1 MKYIRGNNRNQLEFY
16 CLEER
21 IGADTEVRLIDLFV
35 DSLNFVELGF
45 VEPKQSAKGGRPAY
59 HPSDLLKLY
68 LYGYLNQIRSSRKLE
83 KETRINIEV
92 MWLLRG
98 LTPDHNT
105 ISNFRKDNPEAI
117 RKVFKATVSL
127 AKNFDLIGGKLI
139 AGDGTKLRAQ
149 NSKKNN
155 FNAKKIE
162 RHLTYIEAKLE
173 EYSTA
178 LAEADGD
185 TTTQQELKKK
195 IGIQQQRKQKYQG
208 FQKQME
214 ETHEVQISTSDP
226 ESRQLATRNGI
237 TEVAYN
243 IQSTVDGKHCLPI
256 HYEVTNENDSRAMGD
271 VLEGAVEELGHNQFV
286 ALFDKGYHTG
296 AEFVKADALGVE
308 VLVAVP
314 ELPASSMAPH
324 PDYNLNN
331 FTYNEGN
338 ETFTCPQGHP
348 MTSNGKWYTR
358 TRDRVGGR
366 KQEPV
371 KVKHYKTK
379 ACKACPVYDLCT
391 RAKDKRGR
399 VMERAAHAHLV
410 ETNRKRMEEHH
421 ELYRKRQTIVEHP
434 FGIIKRQWG
443 FSYIM
448 TKKTIKHASADV
460 GLIFSAYNLKR
471 IFNILPQEELKK
483 YLNGL
488 FSIRCTIQGILRRF
502 AHLKSRDW
510 VFQPFF
516 QTTLNQLRSR
526 EYLITFDRLI

>member
-1 MKYIRGNNRNQLEFY
+1 MKYIRGNSRNQLEFY

-21 IGADTEVRLIDLFV
+21 IGADNEVRLIDLFV
-35 DSLNFVELGF
+35 DSLNLAELGF
-45 VEPKQSAKGGRPAY
+45 VEPKPSAKGGRPAY

-83 KETRINIEV
+83 KETHINIEV

-105 ISNFRKDNPEAI
+105 IANFRKDNPDAI
-117 RKVFKATVSL
+117 RRVFKATVGL

-155 FNAKKIE
+155 FNAKKLE
-162 RHLTYIEAKLE
+162 RHLQYIETKLE
-173 EYSTA
+173 EYNNA

-185 TTTQQELKKK
+185 TKTQQEMERK
-195 IGIQQQRKQKYQG
+195 IAVQQQRKQKYQG
-208 FQKQME
+208 FQKQLE
-214 ETHEVQISTSDP
+214 ETNEVQISTSDP
-226 ESRQLATRNGI
+226 ECRQLATRNGI

-243 IQSTVDGKHCLPI
+243 IQSTVDGKHNLPI
-256 HYEVTNENDSRAMGD
+256 DYEVTNENDSKAMGD
-271 VLEGAVEELGHNQFV
+271 MLEQAVEELGHNQFV

-296 AEFVKADALGVE
+296 TEFVKADALGVE

-324 PDYNLNN
+324 PDYNLDQ
-331 FTYNEGN
+331 FTYNE
-338 ETFTCPQGHP
+338 EDDTFTCPQGHT
-348 MTSNGKWYTR
+348 MKSNGRWYTR
-358 TRDRVGGR
+358 NRDREGGR

-371 KVKHYKTK
+371 KVKHYKTV
-379 ACKACPVYDLCT
+379 ACKICPVYDLCT
-391 RAKDKRGR
+391 RAQGKRGR
-399 VMERAAHAHLV
+399 VIERTAYAHLV
-410 ETNRKRMEEHH
+410 EANRKRMDEHY

-443 FSYIM
+443 FYYIM
-448 TKKTIKHASADV
+448 TKKTMKRASADV

-471 IFNILPQEELKK
+471 IFNIISQEALKK
-483 YLNGL
+483 YLKGI
-488 FSIRCTIQGILRRF
+488 FSIFCHHTRHCKPIYDPKIPKVDLLIIFSNR
-502 AHLKSRDW
+502 LKTALS
-510 VFQPFF
+510 
-516 QTTLNQLRSR
+516 
-526 EYLITFDRLI
+526 